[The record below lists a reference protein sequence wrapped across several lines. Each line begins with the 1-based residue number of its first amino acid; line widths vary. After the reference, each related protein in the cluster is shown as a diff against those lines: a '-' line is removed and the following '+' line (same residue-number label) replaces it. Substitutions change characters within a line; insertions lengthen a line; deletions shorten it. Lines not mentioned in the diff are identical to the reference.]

1 MDVVEKVK
9 EVIAKLDEIDNYAD
23 SLTDKLSNYDSKE
36 QDLLHY
42 IEENKINVLWCYR
55 FLKEIKS
62 IRQERRKI
70 KNDME
75 LLYKYNEQKT
85 KLASKDYRQF
95 LLSEMCKREKS
106 LNQPY
111 KNRIYTEE
119 EIQKVLKGA

>member
-23 SLTDKLSNYDSKE
+23 SLADQLSNYDSKE